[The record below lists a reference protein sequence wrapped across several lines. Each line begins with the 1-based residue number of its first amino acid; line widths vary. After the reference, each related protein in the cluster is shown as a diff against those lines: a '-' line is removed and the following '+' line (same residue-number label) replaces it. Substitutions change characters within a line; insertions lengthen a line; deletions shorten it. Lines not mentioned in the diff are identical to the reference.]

1 MTEVTAL
8 GFYVVKDTP
17 HVHVR
22 APLVQKLDSAATLL
36 LAGITPFPGWLR
48 NILRAPVSGV
58 FLSLLLFTS
67 SLSS

>member
-36 LAGITPFPGWLR
+36 LAGITPFPG
-48 NILRAPVSGV
+48 
-58 FLSLLLFTS
+58 
-67 SLSS
+67 